1 MHIGVREF
9 KGRLS
14 EVVNGNRSVVVTKNG
29 KVVGEYT
36 PVTIIKPTADRAKWL
51 EDRIAFR
58 RRWQAET
65 PDWADLLSDQGMDEE
80 GEMFGE
86 PTFR

>member
-1 MHIGVREF
+1 MQIGVREL

-14 EVVNGNRSVVVTKNG
+14 EVVNGNRPVVVTKNG

-36 PVTIIKPTADRAKWL
+36 PATIVKPTADRAKWL
-51 EDRIAFR
+51 DERIAFR
-58 RRWQAET
+58 RRWQEET
-65 PDWADLLSDQGMDEE
+65 PHWLDLLMSEGMDGD
-80 GEMFGE
+80 GEKFDE

>member
-1 MHIGVREF
+1 MQIGIREL

-14 EVVNGNRSVVVTKNG
+14 EVINGNRPVVVTKNG

-36 PVTIIKPTADRAKWL
+36 PATIIKPTADRSQWL
-51 EDRIAFR
+51 KERLAFR
-58 RRWQAET
+58 RRWQDET
-65 PDWADLLSDQGMDEE
+65 PEWSNLLILQGMDTE
-80 GEMFGE
+80 GEMFDE

>member
-1 MHIGVREF
+1 MQIGVREL

-14 EVVNGNRSVVVTKNG
+14 EVVNGNRAVVVTKNG
-29 KVVGEYT
+29 KIVGEYT
-36 PVTIIKPTADRAKWL
+36 PATIIKPTADRAKWL

-58 RRWQAET
+58 HRWQKET
-65 PDWADLLSDQGMDEE
+65 PLWADLLMREGMDEE
-80 GEMFGE
+80 GEKFDE

>member
-1 MHIGVREF
+1 MQIGVREL

-14 EVVNGNRSVVVTKNG
+14 EVLNSNRPVVVTKNG
-29 KVVGEYT
+29 KIMGEYT
-36 PVTIIKPTADRAKWL
+36 PATIVKPTADRARWL

-58 RRWQAET
+58 QRWQTET
-65 PDWADLLSDQGMDEE
+65 PHWAELLRRGGMDED
-80 GEMFGE
+80 GEMFDE